1 MPSVIQFNLCHEQTK
16 KLQINYI
23 NIVAMEDVAGLHR
36 KPVRQLN
43 LTALTA
49 SCGFLMKVVL
59 NMETASCEEVN
70 SE

>member
-43 LTALTA
+43 LSHCTD
-49 SCGFLMKVVL
+49 C
-59 NMETASCEEVN
+59 
-70 SE
+70 